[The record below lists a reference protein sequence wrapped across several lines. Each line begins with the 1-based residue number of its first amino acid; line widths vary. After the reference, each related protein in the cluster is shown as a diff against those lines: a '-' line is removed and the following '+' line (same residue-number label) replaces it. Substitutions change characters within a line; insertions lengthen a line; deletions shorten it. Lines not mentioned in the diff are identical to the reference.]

1 MSEIKTYQLSDAVKL
16 RSFTDSK
23 FKTMRISVNMLLP
36 ISKLTA
42 AKYALLPSLVSRAS
56 RNYPDYTSLGCKLAQ
71 LYGASL
77 GSGVQKLGEYRVLTI
92 SAGGIASRYAFG
104 GEDMFAELSQLLF
117 SVILD
122 PLKDAGGLF
131 PQDGF
136 DQEKRQQL
144 EQKDTEFSDKMLYTH
159 QRCHQILFEG
169 QRAGVER
176 LGSRED
182 IAALKREELSAAWEE
197 VLHSAR
203 FEIFTLGDCQPDV
216 AAFCQT
222 FSGLGRA
229 HILGAAPYKEP
240 EKIHRVTEE
249 QPVSQSKLSLAF
261 RVQARPEEALM
272 FHLVSAVLG
281 EPTSSKLFH
290 NLREK
295 QGLCYYCDSS
305 FSWSSGALFIES
317 GVETENLDRVE
328 TAVMEQVHTMQ
339 KGQITDKELEYAKG
353 YIFNSLRGVTD
364 SLHKVEN
371 WYLSRAFDQEDLSP
385 KQAMEKI
392 AGYTVGQVTEAAN
405 QLKQAVIYRL
415 KGNGAC

>member
-1 MSEIKTYQLSDAVKL
+1 MSELKTYQLSDAVKL
-16 RSFTDSK
+16 RSFTDPR

-77 GSGVQKLGEYRVLTI
+77 GSGVQKLGEYQVLTI

-122 PLKDAGGLF
+122 PLKDAGGFF

-144 EQKDTEFSDKMLYTH
+144 EQKDAEFSDKMLYAH

-182 IAALKREELSAAWEE
+182 IASLKREELSVAWEE

-261 RVQARPEEALM
+261 RARARPEEALL
-272 FHLVSAVLG
+272 FHLVNAVLG
-281 EPTSSKLFH
+281 EPTSSKLFQ
-290 NLREK
+290 NVREK
-295 QGLCYYCDSS
+295 QSLCYYCDSS

-317 GVETENLDRVE
+317 GVETENLNRVE

-339 KGQITDKELEYAKG
+339 KGQITDEELEYAKR
-353 YIFNSLRGVTD
+353 YIFNSLRGVKD

-371 WYLSRAFDQEDLSP
+371 WYLSRTFDQEDLSP
-385 KQAMEKI
+385 EQAMEKI

-405 QLKQAVIYRL
+405 QLKQAVVYRL